1 MGTIRRTNEEYM
13 LLAIAFGGAIAIFP
27 FSVARLIQGE
37 WLVGIVDLTLVIGM
51 IVLGALVYIT
61 HKVKFVS
68 LTLTIFVLTGMTLL
82 IYVKGPELIY
92 WAYPTLI
99 GVYFILAPRLAMY
112 LILLT
117 ILAITPALINK
128 IEMITLITI
137 VMTLA
142 VNNIFVYLFA
152 TRMHKHAQ
160 ELSFLVRRDPLTG
173 AGNRRA
179 LDEKME
185 ELIALNKRTNQHAS
199 LIILDIDHFKNVN
212 DIYGHLIGD
221 HVLFKLTGLI
231 KSRIR
236 ATDGLYRYGG
246 EEFVVVLVG
255 ARLSE
260 AKGIAEELRLS
271 IESNK
276 LIDDKKVV
284 TISQG
289 VAEFIE
295 GESAASC
302 LDRCDQALYQAK
314 ESGRNKVCAA
324 DNKINK
330 NTIQSTDNNITI
342 LYR

>member
-13 LLAIAFGGAIAIFP
+13 LLIISFGGAVAIFP
-27 FSVARLIQGE
+27 FSIARFNQGE
-37 WLVGIVDLTLVIGM
+37 WLVGIVDLTLVVGM
-51 IVLGALVYIT
+51 IMLGAFVHIT

-68 LTLTIFVLTGMTLL
+68 LALTIFVLTGMTLL
-82 IYVKGPELIY
+82 IHLKGPELIY

-99 GVYFILAPRLAMY
+99 GTYFILAPRMAMY
-112 LILLT
+112 IIFLA

-128 IEMITLITI
+128 IEMVTFITI
-137 VMTLA
+137 VMTLV
-142 VNNIFVYLFA
+142 VNNVFVYLFA

-173 AGNRRA
+173 VGNRRA
-179 LDEKME
+179 LDEKLE
-185 ELIALNKRTNQHAS
+185 ELMALNNRTNQYVS
-199 LIILDIDHFKNVN
+199 LIILDVDHFKIVN
-212 DIYGHLIGD
+212 DTYGHLVGD
-221 HVLFKLTGLI
+221 HVLFKLTDII

-236 ATDGLYRYGG
+236 ATDSLYRYGG

-255 ARLSE
+255 ARLRE
-260 AKGIAEELRLS
+260 AKEIAEEFRLG

-276 LIDDKKVV
+276 LIDDKQVV
-284 TISQG
+284 TISLG
-289 VAEFIE
+289 VAEFIK
-295 GESAASC
+295 GESGSSC

-324 DNKINK
+324 EKKTDQAA
-330 NTIQSTDNNITI
+330 IQSTGNNVTM